1 MLGEKPSMGRVW
13 GESKLAKME
22 CSESLTPHFVNGDH
36 VTAEAIYSTVHACH
50 EVLAWLWDT
59 LCSKHVW
66 TPLRERWHIILHH
79 GCVHWS
85 ATRGKNIVC
94 LLLWLLQ
101 HPGERLCHIR
111 LCYGSYCGCCI
122 SQERIHVSAVLTGPQ
137 VFFWPLTL
145 HLAYHGFSEQCAEWD
160 TARQLA
166 SSTGSVIQPSSHL
179 TPKTTPVG
187 CQRAPA
193 LGFLCQT
200 ASSHWLSISH
210 TVMHLFQ
217 CYSLKSSH
225 LFFPTLCPKVCSLC
239 LHLHCHVDKFICT
252 IFLDF
257 ICMC

>member
-1 MLGEKPSMGRVW
+1 M
-13 GESKLAKME
+13 
-22 CSESLTPHFVNGDH
+22 
-36 VTAEAIYSTVHACH
+36 STVMA
-50 EVLAWLWDT
+50 AA
-59 LCSKHVW
+59 SSR
-66 TPLRERWHIILHH
+66 RE
-79 GCVHWS
+79 
-85 ATRGKNIVC
+85 IVSC
-94 LLLWLLQ
+94 
-101 HPGERLCHIR
+101 R
-111 LCYGSYCGCCI
+111 LCYGSHYGYCI
-122 SQERIHVSAVLTGPQ
+122 SQERMHVSAVLTAPQ

-166 SSTGSVIQPSSHL
+166 SQTGSVIQPSSHL
-179 TPKTTPVG
+179 TPQTTPVG

-200 ASSHWLSISH
+200 ASSHWLSVSH

-225 LFFPTLCPKVCSLC
+225 LFFPTLCPKVCSPC

-257 ICMC
+257 IFMC